1 MTFNLRNK
9 MRGIGACVCVFQ
21 EKFQNEMEQY
31 AQLRSGVNVA
41 RLVGVC
47 TEMEP
52 LYAIFEYT
60 EWVSTLSTLGDQYMH
75 GI

>member
-1 MTFNLRNK
+1 M
-9 MRGIGACVCVFQ
+9 FQ

-60 EWVSTLSTLGDQYMH
+60 EWVSTLGDQYMH